1 MQTKFLKLT
10 YAEAV
15 AIANRL
21 GMGLYDALR
30 SVYKPLSLRY
40 YKRFSR
46 YGSSVFILTLRKG

>member
-1 MQTKFLKLT
+1 MQTKSFKVT

-15 AIANRL
+15 AIASRL

-46 YGSSVFILTLRKG
+46 CGSSVFILTLRKG